1 METIS
6 AGEASLSRR
15 EVEIKD
21 TAREGEEEKTR
32 ASIDGRK
39 RRTGEKSRNMTRAPG
54 RRRRSARSR
63 AAAVV
68 ASLLASAAPSAVAPD
83 SGPTDPDPTSPGGV
97 PRGLHAATAEAGRSL
112 QYNACSPPDGPP
124 PSLSSSRDVIDA
136 ALSHIRRHRP
146 SIEEELFRSRPFWN
160 ATYTVPS
167 AEYRF
172 EDFENA
178 LRYMATT
185 GVEDDG
191 GRGGRRRFWLGP
203 DNCNDDGYVVGLANV
218 AAFLGQSAATV
229 IANDTW

>member
-1 METIS
+1 
-6 AGEASLSRR
+6 
-15 EVEIKD
+15 
-21 TAREGEEEKTR
+21 
-32 ASIDGRK
+32 
-39 RRTGEKSRNMTRAPG
+39 MTRTPG
-54 RRRRSARSR
+54 RRHRTVWSR
-63 AAAVV
+63 VAIV
-68 ASLLASAAPSAVAPD
+68 ASLLASAAPSALAPD

-97 PRGLHAATAEAGRSL
+97 PREAGTVRSL

-146 SIEEELFRSRPFWN
+146 SIEDELFRSRPFWN

-229 IANDTW
+229 IANDTWCVGDERCFCELLGCPVKPRTLERGRYESHL